1 MSSISTLP
9 GITSERVRTPR
20 LHMHVLRA
28 GPPDGIPVVFCHGNG
43 TTATFWEETMLAL
56 PAGFQGIAADMRAFG
71 DTDPGPIDATL
82 GLGDVAEDVHSL
94 VRALGLGRYHLVG
107 HSLGGG
113 TAMKCAIAH
122 PAALL
127 SLTLVGTMSPYGYSG
142 SKDAAGTP
150 CHEDGA
156 PAGAASTNP
165 EAIRLLAIHDRGLD
179 SPASPRNVLRQ
190 LYVRPPFVPRRE
202 EELLTAMLSLRLG
215 PNWYPGDFVPSPHWP
230 GAAPGPRGLVNAVS
244 RRYFDASALA
254 DIRPQPPILW
264 VRGAEDRMISNAA
277 LLDIAA
283 LGAWGLIPGWPGAEE
298 CPPQPMLDQIRYVL
312 DLYLEN
318 GGTYAEHVIAGSGHS
333 PSLEKPAEFNAW
345 LHAFLLADGPVS
357 PDRARHES

>member
-1 MSSISTLP
+1 M
-9 GITSERVRTPR
+9 VRTPR
-20 LHMHVLRA
+20 LQMHVLRS
-28 GPPDGIPVVFCHGNG
+28 GPPDGIPVVFVHGNG

-56 PAGFQGIAADMRAFG
+56 PGGFQGVTADMRGFG
-71 DTDPGPIDATL
+71 DTEPLPIDATQ
-82 GLGDVAEDVHSL
+82 GLGDLAEDVHAL
-94 VRALGLGRYHLVG
+94 VKALGLGRYHLSG

-113 TAMKCAIAH
+113 VAMKCAIAH

-127 SLTLVGTMSPYGYSG
+127 SLTLAGTMSPFGYSG
-142 SKDAAGTP
+142 SRGPEGTP

-165 EAIRLLAIHDRGLD
+165 EAVRLLAVKDRSTD

-190 LYVRPPFVPRRE
+190 LYVKPPFVPKRE

-215 PNWYPGDFVPSPHWP
+215 PDWYPGDFVPSAHWP

-244 RRYFDASALA
+244 RRYFNAGALA
-254 DIRPQPPILW
+254 GIRPQPRILW

-283 LGAWGLIPGWPGAEE
+283 LGAWGFVPGWPGMAD
-298 CPPQPMLDQIRYVL
+298 CPPQPMLDQIRFVL
-312 DLYLEN
+312 EHYRAN
-318 GGTYAEHVIAGSGHS
+318 GGSYAEEVIADSGHS
-333 PSLEKPAEFNAW
+333 PMLEKPREFSAL
-345 LHAFLLADGPVS
+345 LHAFLREA
-357 PDRARHES
+357 

>member
-1 MSSISTLP
+1 MSTIPTLP
-9 GITSERVRTPR
+9 GITSATVRTRR
-20 LHMHVLRA
+20 LQMHLLRA
-28 GPPDGIPVVFCHGNG
+28 GSTDGIPVVFCHGNG

-56 PAGFQGIAADMRAFG
+56 PAGFQGLAADMRGFG
-71 DTDPGPIDATL
+71 DTEPLPIDATL
-82 GLGDVAEDVHSL
+82 GLGDMAEDLHSL
-94 VRALGLGRYHLVG
+94 VEALGLGRYHLVG
-107 HSLGGG
+107 HSMGGG

-142 SKDAAGTP
+142 SKGAEGTP

-165 EAIRLLAIHDRGLD
+165 EAVRLLAVKDRGLD

-190 LYVRPPFVPRRE
+190 LYVKPPFVPKRE
-202 EELLTAMLSLRLG
+202 EELLSAMLSLRLG
-215 PNWYPGDFVPSPHWP
+215 PDWYPGDFVPSLHWP

-264 VRGAEDRMISNAA
+264 IRGADDRMISNAA

-283 LGAWGLIPGWPGAEE
+283 LGAWSLIPGWPGADE
-298 CPPQPMLDQIRYVL
+298 CPPQPMIDQIRAVL
-312 DLYLEN
+312 DRYRAN
-318 GGTYAEHVIAGSGHS
+318 GGIYSEQVIADSGHS
-333 PSLEKPAEFNAW
+333 PSLEKPDEFNGL
-345 LHAFLLADGPVS
+345 LHAFLGS
-357 PDRARHES
+357 GF